1 MKTFFPGDFICYL
14 KGIYILPQNREKC
27 IPFGNISFAVNFKDT
42 KSTQNVGKKIKHLN
56 AVYQINEILLLDLY
70 FLLLLQLLIMLRD
83 AKVPYLTNFG
93 IVISKYIYISI

>member
-1 MKTFFPGDFICYL
+1 MPKTFFPGDFICYL

-42 KSTQNVGKKIKHLN
+42 KSTQNVGKKIKHLK
-56 AVYQINEILLLDLY
+56 IEILLLDLY
-70 FLLLLQLLIMLRD
+70 FLILLQLLIMLRD